1 MEIVANF
8 CRLYYN
14 IDILDKLAEK
24 NGVKFLEL
32 KKHIIE
38 RKIKP
43 CYLVTGDDAFMVK
56 KATEMFAK
64 LAGNYSDLNV
74 TRYKSD
80 ASLTEVVSSLN
91 SLPFLADYRVVF
103 LENYSAKLD
112 LIKDYIDSPNPTSVL
127 VIVGSITSNLS
138 PIIPKIET
146 VDCNRLDE
154 TYLVNWVG
162 STINKG
168 GCVTTK
174 DAAALIVNY
183 CNRDMNRISS
193 EVDKLVSYC
202 NGKPVTVEIVDALVS
217 PDLEFKVFELG
228 EAIANKKNDSA
239 IKLIDKM
246 LQDNNAP
253 IAVFGL
259 IFQHFRRLLYI
270 SLNPQSDTLAS
281 DLKVKEYAVKMA
293 MKQASKYS
301 PKRLKTIVDKLNA
314 LDVTIKGNSTYAK
327 TAITAFVCETVLIG

>member
-14 IDILDKLAEK
+14 IVIGNYSGEYV
-24 NGVKFLEL
+24 VKFLDL

-38 RKIKP
+38 RKLKP
-43 CYLVTGDDAFMVK
+43 CYLVTGDDAFMMK

-74 TRYKSD
+74 TRYKND

-91 SLPFLADYRVVF
+91 SLPFLADYRIVF
-103 LENYSAKLD
+103 LENYIAKLD
-112 LIKDYIDSPNPTSVL
+112 LIKDYLESPNPTSIL
-127 VIVGSITSNLS
+127 VIVGSVTSNLS
-138 PIIPKIET
+138 PIIAKIET

-154 TYLVNWVG
+154 VYLTNWVG
-162 STINKG
+162 GKINKG
-168 GCVTTK
+168 GCETTRE
-174 DAAALIVNY
+174 AAALIVNY

-202 NGKPVTVEIVDALVS
+202 NGKTVTAEIVDALVS

-253 IAVFGL
+253 VMVFGL

-293 MKQASKYS
+293 MKQATKYS

-314 LDVTIKGNSTYAK
+314 LDTTIKGNSTYAK
-327 TAITAFVCETVLIG
+327 TAITTFVCETVLIG